1 MLTSLLCAYDWGDGE
16 RRASITP
23 KFLGEL
29 YNEISQAVCLVRN
42 AQKNSRKMPLPFHS
56 RVDLSG
62 KVPVTHSIPSSCYR
76 TVTTSS
82 LKMEQQPCVVG

>member
-1 MLTSLLCAYDWGDGE
+1 M
-16 RRASITP
+16 
-23 KFLGEL
+23 KFLRQYVWSEM
-29 YNEISQAVCLVRN
+29 RK
-42 AQKNSRKMPLPFHS
+42 KNSRKMPLPFHS

-82 LKMEQQPCVVG
+82 LKLEQQPCVVG